1 MLDSTE
7 NIGGGERVQFTPLGG
22 ERQLYKEILSPPPC
36 GQGTNHKGTTG
47 VGSPY
52 GTDAHRRLTTRKV
65 SEIPSLKANEEGANI

>member
-7 NIGGGERVQFTPLGG
+7 NIGGERVQFTSLGG
-22 ERQLYKEILSPPPC
+22 ERQLYKEILSPPC

-52 GTDAHRRLTTRKV
+52 GTDAHKRLATRKA
-65 SEIPSLKANEEGANI
+65 SEIPSLKADEGGTDI